1 MESRSTVKMS
11 KSLILLL
18 VSIFCGKVTG
28 KCSDGAFVYGN
39 SCYLDFNIRATWAE
53 ASIICQAYGGYLAN
67 INDIHEQHVI
77 QTVISRNIGG
87 FSPGIFWLGG
97 TDIQIEGEWVWT
109 GNVEAFG
116 TYKNWSPGE
125 PNNAGSNEHCLEMD
139 MNGNYQWND
148 NNCQNRFNFICE
160 IPTTDPG
167 ITAGGQGIIGKRKN
181 H

>member
-1 MESRSTVKMS
+1 MARNMMHGVRE
-11 KSLILLL
+11 
-18 VSIFCGKVTG
+18 
-28 KCSDGAFVYGN
+28 
-39 SCYLDFNIRATWAE
+39 
-53 ASIICQAYGGYLAN
+53 IICQAYGGYLAN
-67 INDIHEQHVI
+67 INDVHEQHVI

-160 IPTTDPG
+160 IPTADPG
-167 ITAGGQGIIGKRKN
+167 VTAGRQGIIGKRNN